1 MLKCSNIYVNFFLWS
16 DNQSKHGNSEIS
28 TSEHMAPTEEGFSFW
43 GGRRGVVVP
52 HEHDILGLKC
62 SNSHIQVHQQ
72 LFPCS
77 ANFKTSNRGGGGINS
92 QDLTYDQQWTIIQVE
107 NSTRS
112 FKKLHFQKLGTH
124 ISKFVLTQHISYDRD
139 QLFYHKKCNFD
150 YKLKNQGKILP
161 YANVIFHARIKV
173 DKVIVSPM
181 TST

>member
-1 MLKCSNIYVNFFLWS
+1 MTIKVNMVTVKFQRANTWHLQKRVFLFGGAGGVWLYLMNMTFLVWS
-16 DNQSKHGNSEIS
+16 AQTRTFRYISSYSRAVQTSKLQ
-28 TSEHMAPTEEGFSFW
+28 T
-43 GGRRGVVVP
+43 
-52 HEHDILGLKC
+52 
-62 SNSHIQVHQQ
+62 
-72 LFPCS
+72 
-77 ANFKTSNRGGGGINS
+77 GGGGINS